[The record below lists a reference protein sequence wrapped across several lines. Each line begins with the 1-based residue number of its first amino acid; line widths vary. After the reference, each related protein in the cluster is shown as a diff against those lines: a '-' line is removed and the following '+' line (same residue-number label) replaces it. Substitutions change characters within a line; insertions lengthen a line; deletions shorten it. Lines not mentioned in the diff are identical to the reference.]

1 MSSLKIKEKI
11 FPLIKNFDMDKLQYD
26 DEGLYS
32 ISHPD
37 DADYISYLILNCVNN
52 NKNLKI
58 LDTTAG
64 VGGNTISFSKI
75 FSQVVSIEIDKTRFK
90 MLENNIK
97 LYDLNNVNLINDDC
111 KNYLNSEYDIIFFDP
126 PWGGPEYKT
135 HKSLELFLG
144 DQNLIN
150 IIEKIPKNKYI
161 ILKLPFNYN
170 LNNLNEYNFLLKK
183 IRNILIVLISP

>member
-90 MLENNIK
+90 MLENNVK
-97 LYDLNNVNLINDDC
+97 LYNLNNVNLINDDC

-144 DQNLIN
+144 DENLIN

-170 LNNLNEYNFLLKK
+170 LNNLKEYNFVLKK

>member
-1 MSSLKIKEKI
+1 MNSLKIKEKI
-11 FPLIKNFDMDKLQYD
+11 FPLIKNFDMNKLQYD

-52 NKNLKI
+52 NKNLTI

-64 VGGNTISFSKI
+64 LGGNTISFSKI
-75 FSQVVSIEIDKTRFK
+75 FSQVVSIEIDKSRFK

-97 LYDLNNVNLINDDC
+97 LYDLTNINLINDDC
-111 KNYLNSEYDIIFFDP
+111 KNYLDSNYDIIFFDP
-126 PWGGPEYKT
+126 PWGGPDYKT

-144 DQNLIN
+144 NKNLIN
-150 IIEKIPKNKYI
+150 ILEKIPKNKYI

-170 LNNLNEYNFLLKK
+170 LNNLKEYNFVLKK

>member
-170 LNNLNEYNFLLKK
+170 LNNLKEYNFVLKK

>member
-1 MSSLKIKEKI
+1 
-11 FPLIKNFDMDKLQYD
+11 
-26 DEGLYS
+26 
-32 ISHPD
+32 
-37 DADYISYLILNCVNN
+37 
-52 NKNLKI
+52 
-58 LDTTAG
+58 
-64 VGGNTISFSKI
+64 
-75 FSQVVSIEIDKTRFK
+75 
-90 MLENNIK
+90 MLENNVK
-97 LYDLNNVNLINDDC
+97 LYNLNNVNLINDDC

-144 DQNLIN
+144 DENLIN

-170 LNNLNEYNFLLKK
+170 LNNLKEYNFVLKK

>member
-90 MLENNIK
+90 MLENNVK
-97 LYDLNNVNLINDDC
+97 LYNLNNVNLINDDC

-150 IIEKIPKNKYI
+150 ILVKIPKNKYI

-170 LNNLNEYNFLLKK
+170 LNNLKEYNFVLKK